1 MNAIYKH
8 YAKRGVPCNM
18 VWSSV
23 DRWPTHPGLIQT
35 HAQHI
40 REELAKFPEEDRD
53 NVVILFSAHSLPL
66 RVSIHNNSHSHVQH
80 SIRPSDLWWAR
91 VIVP

>member
-8 YAKRGVPCNM
+8 YAKRGVPSNM

-53 NVVILFSAHSLPL
+53 NVVI
-66 RVSIHNNSHSHVQH
+66 
-80 SIRPSDLWWAR
+80 
-91 VIVP
+91 